1 MLPQYEDWEMNCL
14 KTLDDLSVLRQW
26 LERHDAPQRILDIRE
41 RLKKQILIAQA
52 MLPPPDDDTNDD
64 QDVTLDDYDTAIL
77 DDLSETY
84 GSAVSAV
91 RRPVNPPPAPVTG
104 DEDPPEPP
112 QAQTTSELTTV
123 ERLDKAFERGMKI
136 SLAHTGKEV
145 GNWVLPED
153 ERIID
158 IPDFKDYRD
167 RGLLR
172 DDEGWKEYYEEVKE
186 LVEPSGSTTKIPCK
200 LCIQQGKPGGL
211 YKIANCPSATRQG
224 KKWCSLMTHIQAY
237 HNNILITPVK
247 CGCDGAGNVNFHHEG
262 YIYLRDLRVHVKG
275 ENIGGHN
282 GETYYNIHH
291 RARKERDEAI
301 LKAHD
306 DFANDLN
313 EAIEMSASRRRV
325 SLDLNA

>member
-1 MLPQYEDWEMNCL
+1 MLPQYEDWALNCSKL
-14 KTLDDLSVLRQW
+14 LDDLSYMRQW
-26 LERHDAPQRILDIRE
+26 LERHDAPQRMLDARDK
-41 RLKKQILIAQA
+41 LKKQILIAQT
-52 MLPPPDDDTNDD
+52 MLPPPDDDTDDD
-64 QDVTLDDYDTAIL
+64 QDITLDDDEL
-77 DDLSETY
+77 DDTVLVDLNETY

-104 DEDPPEPP
+104 DQDPPE
-112 QAQTTSELTTV
+112 AQTTSELTANLTK
-123 ERLDKAFERGMKI
+123 LKI
-136 SLAHTGKEV
+136 SLAHTGKEM

-153 ERIID
+153 KRIID
-158 IPDFKDYRD
+158 IPVLKDYRD
-167 RGLLR
+167 KGLSR

-186 LVEPSGSTTKIPCK
+186 LVDPVGSTLKLPCN
-200 LCIQQGKPGGL
+200 LCIKQGKPGGL
-211 YKIANCPSATRQG
+211 YKVANQPSHEKKG
-224 KKWCSLMTHIQAY
+224 GKWCSLMTHIRAY

-275 ENIGGHN
+275 VIKNN

-313 EAIEMSASRRRV
+313 EAEEMSASRRRV